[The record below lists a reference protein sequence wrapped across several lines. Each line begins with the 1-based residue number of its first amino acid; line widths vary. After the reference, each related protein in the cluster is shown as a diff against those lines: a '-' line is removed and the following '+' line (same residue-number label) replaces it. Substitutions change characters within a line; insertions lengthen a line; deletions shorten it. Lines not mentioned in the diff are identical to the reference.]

1 MSNDAARA
9 LRADD
14 DGRERAELLD
24 VPARHGRDEL
34 SRARERRL
42 AERNAARRAATAP
55 PPTRSAP
62 GRAYGTHSRAD
73 VRGAQPGR
81 RTVELT
87 GYAVR
92 PRRRSPTTAAV
103 TSHPDRVA
111 LYAFLLGLFLV
122 VMAIATAHG

>member
-9 LRADD
+9 LRVDD
-14 DGRERAELLD
+14 YGLDPEPAELRT
-24 VPARHGRDEL
+24 VPARDEV
-34 SRARERRL
+34 SRARDRRV
-42 AERNAARRAATAP
+42 AERNARRAAQAP
-55 PPTRSAP
+55 APTRTAP
-62 GRAYGTHSRAD
+62 GRSYGTHSRAD

-81 RTVELT
+81 RTVEIT
-87 GYAVR
+87 GYVVR
-92 PRRRSPTTAAV
+92 PRRRSPTATAV